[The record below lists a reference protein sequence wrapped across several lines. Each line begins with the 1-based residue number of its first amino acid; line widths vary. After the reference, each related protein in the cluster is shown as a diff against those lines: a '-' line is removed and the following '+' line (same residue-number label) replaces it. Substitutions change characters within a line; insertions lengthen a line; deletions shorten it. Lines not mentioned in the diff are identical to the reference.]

1 MKMNSNYL
9 SKNVALNSK
18 ALSNNL
24 KDKSSSKSFSRALL
38 EQAALEMLKNLKLKK
53 VSNQI

>member
-18 ALSNNL
+18 APSNNL
-24 KDKSSSKSFSRALL
+24 KDKSSSKSFPRELL
-38 EQAALEMLKNLKLKK
+38 ELAALEMLKKLKLKK